1 MAEEPEPVYTTDE
14 AAEMLG
20 GISTTVLRRM
30 ARDRKIGSLRTG
42 RTYTFPASVIND
54 YIAGNTVKQLGPN
67 PLGLTNRSL
76 ARARR
81 GDL

>member
-14 AAEMLG
+14 AAEKLG

-30 ARDRKIGSLRTG
+30 ARDRKIGYLRTG
-42 RTYTFPASVIND
+42 RTYTFPASAISA
-54 YIAGNTVKQLGPN
+54 YIAGNTVKQQAPN
-67 PLGLTNRSL
+67 PHGLTDRSL

-81 GDL
+81 GDI